1 MAAPAPHF
9 ALAPA
14 FANPDVLN
22 YSEQAAA
29 KLFKSGTEALSIKFD
44 CKSDNLQLFLDQT
57 RDRSIVFDW
66 LNILSIPIQGNVAN
80 SKDLI
85 ESYGEISY
93 EEVRAHALT
102 YMHEDAR
109 EAQDSFMMYHCLMN
123 SLTDAAQKQVR
134 TRGNVHP
141 FIFGGKGSGPVLL
154 KVIIMVSHVDTRA
167 TITSVRTKLSSL
179 DHAMRDIDSDIEL
192 FNDYVLGLVSKLSA
206 RGEQTQDLLVNLFK
220 GYKACKDAEF
230 VDYIKKK
237 EDFYEEG
244 GQVEYQQLMD
254 WALNKFK
261 TRKESEQWCLKT
273 TEEETIIALQSQVK
287 TLMSNQKK
295 PNPASGKSSGGGKKD
310 NKQGNKKDKGKG
322 KFRVEDLPAWV
333 HVHPKE
339 GEKQSKTVEGKD
351 YHWCPN
357 HNRWTRHKPSDCKG
371 IGFKGGP
378 KKDQGNKGQ
387 DSKQP
392 SMKLAKALQPSP
404 MMMNDGDAQWT
415 ACSLGFGFSSGGRDG
430 AQTCATSSAMA
441 WRPLSNL
448 FRCGL
453 PIQIQARPQER

>member
-179 DHAMRDIDSDIEL
+179 DHAMRDVDSDIEL

-220 GYKACKDAEF
+220 GYKACQDAEF

-287 TLMSNQKK
+287 TLMFNQKK
-295 PNPASGKSSGGGKKD
+295 PNPASGKSSGGGRKD

-378 KKDQGNKGQ
+378 KRDQGNKSQ
-387 DSKQP
+387 DSKP
-392 SMKLAKALQPSP
+392 NMKLAKALAAIS
-404 MMMNDGDAQWT
+404 DD
-415 ACSLGFGFSSGGRDG
+415 
-430 AQTCATSSAMA
+430 
-441 WRPLSNL
+441 
-448 FRCGL
+448 
-453 PIQIQARPQER
+453 EE